1 MIGMVYKDFLVLR
14 KQISYYL
21 IFLVIY
27 AVLAIAGVFGPAI
40 LPAIVVVIGMM
51 LPMSSI
57 SYDDM
62 ARWDKYAASTPA
74 GRQGM
79 VMAKYL
85 FSLLSL
91 LVIALLVLVLTTVLS
106 LLNIMTVNPLEMLF
120 TTLACIGVAM
130 LLEAVIIPLL
140 LKFGA
145 EKSRTISMIIFVA
158 VFGGVFLIS
167 SVLEKGGSLPMPP
180 AWLVSALPV
189 VLALVSVGAF
199 VVSYFISLGI
209 MAKKEL

>member
-21 IFLVIY
+21 IFVVIY
-27 AVLAIAGVFGPAI
+27 AGLAIAGVFGPAI

-57 SYDDM
+57 AYDDQ
-62 ARWDKYAASTPA
+62 ARWDKYGASTPA
-74 GRQGM
+74 GRRGI
-79 VMAKYL
+79 VTAKYL
-85 FSLLSL
+85 FSFLSL
-91 LVIALLVLVLTTVLS
+91 IVTALLVLVLMLAFS
-106 LLNIMTVNPLEMLF
+106 LLNIMTVDPLEMLV
-120 TTLACIGVAM
+120 TTLACIGVA
-130 LLEAVIIPLL
+130 LLLDAVIIPLL

-158 VFGGVFLIS
+158 IFGGVFLIS

-180 AWLVSALPV
+180 AWLLNSLPI
-189 VLALVSVGAF
+189 VLAIVAIGGF
-199 VVSYFISLGI
+199 TISYFISQGI
-209 MAKKEL
+209 MEKKEL

>member
-21 IFLVIY
+21 VFLVIY
-27 AVLAIAGVFGPAI
+27 AGLVIAGVFGPAI

-74 GRQGM
+74 GRRGM
-79 VMAKYL
+79 VTAKYL

-91 LVIALLVLVLTTVLS
+91 IVIALLVLVLTSVLS
-106 LLNIMTVNPLEMLF
+106 LLNIMTVDPLEMLF

-130 LLEAVIIPLL
+130 LLDAVIIPLL

-158 VFGGVFLIS
+158 IFGGVFLIS
-167 SVLEKGGSLPMPP
+167 SVLEKGG
-180 AWLVSALPV
+180 ALPV
-189 VLALVSVGAF
+189 PPMWLLNALPIVLAIVTIGGLAI
-199 VVSYFISLGI
+199 SYFIAQGI
-209 MAKKEL
+209 MEKKEL